1 MADSLVV
8 RSKIKEVAKDMN
20 VASDFADALN
30 EEVKK
35 LVDKAVKR
43 AEANGRKTIQ
53 PRDL

>member
-8 RSKIKEVAKDMN
+8 RSKIKDFAKDMN
-20 VASDFADALN
+20 VSSDFADALSD
-30 EEVKK
+30 ECKK
-35 LVDKAVKR
+35 MVEKAVKR